1 MGIETSVLPGG
12 WHVFLLQ
19 GKQGRGPLTLPI
31 STDSTSRVCYPNAT
45 PYMVLLLSEHSAHV
59 GIGWISAASV
69 VVLSVAVGRL
79 KELVPQLF
87 GQFTHTS
94 LQGCGDES
102 AQRKRWLTEVLEGC
116 AGLASAWGRALSSQ
130 CLIF

>member
-1 MGIETSVLPGG
+1 
-12 WHVFLLQ
+12 
-19 GKQGRGPLTLPI
+19 
-31 STDSTSRVCYPNAT
+31 
-45 PYMVLLLSEHSAHV
+45 MVLLLSEHSAHV

-102 AQRKRWLTEVLEGC
+102 AQRKRWLTEVLEDC